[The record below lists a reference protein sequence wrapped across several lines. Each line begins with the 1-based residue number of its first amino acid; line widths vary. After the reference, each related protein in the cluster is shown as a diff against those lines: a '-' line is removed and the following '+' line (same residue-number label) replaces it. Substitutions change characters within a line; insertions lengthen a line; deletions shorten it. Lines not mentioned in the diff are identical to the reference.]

1 MLVSQLGLREAVS
14 RIGDEGLKQRVLEG
28 VNEALDR
35 TIEGFAG
42 IGFNPWIGP
51 GAQSQIYPLAA
62 ELSLIAHRYPEGPMR
77 NALLTIAGQILQNS
91 LNPTGDGGSHRRK

>member
-1 MLVSQLGLREAVS
+1 LREAVS
-14 RIGDEGLKQRVLEG
+14 RIGDEGLRQRVTDG

-35 TIEGFAG
+35 TIEGIAG

-51 GAQSQIYPLAA
+51 GAQGQIYPLAA
-62 ELSLIAHRYPEGPMR
+62 ELSLVANRYPEGPMR
-77 NALLTIAGQILQNS
+77 TALLTIAGQIVQNS